1 MLHGIAKM
9 KIIAVG
15 FSMMVKYAKITSLGG
30 FGGFMQKLVEIETL
44 GGRKVEDSC
53 LKYAFGLFPFS
64 LISSRRPPILEPLL
78 IVGPVS
84 RLKASTRSTEK
95 PLQNRR

>member
-44 GGRKVEDSC
+44 GGRKVGDSC
-53 LKYAFGLFPFS
+53 LKDAFGLFPFS
-64 LISSRRPPILEPLL
+64 LISSRRPRLEPLL
-78 IVGPVS
+78 IIVPLS

-95 PLQNRR
+95 PVQNRR